1 MTARD
6 AAELRTVCEAM
17 RSEALVALAVH
28 ESPDSDAVGA
38 ASGMLELFAALGIEA
53 TLAVDPGVELPFAA
67 EFLPAERVVEGPPL
81 PGAALY
87 ALDCG
92 SAARLALTLGDGQR
106 RVVNIDHH
114 HDNTRFGDLNYVD
127 GAASSTSE
135 IVCEI
140 AALLGLRFSPRAAS
154 ALYAGISFDTGHFQH
169 ASTSA
174 GTFAACARLVADGA
188 DPNEVYRLLYETRSL
203 ASLRL
208 WARAIGRARPAAAG
222 RALLTLLTA
231 DDFGDTG
238 ASDDETEGIVD
249 ALRGVPGVEVA
260 ALARPRGDGQV
271 RVSLRSEGFD
281 VSAVAGLKGGGG
293 HRQAAG
299 FTTAGTV
306 EGVTEWLSTVL
317 DERLSTA
324 SS

>member
-1 MTARD
+1 MTDHAR
-6 AAELRTVCEAM
+6 ELEAVCAAM
-17 RSEALVALAVH
+17 RGESQVALAVH
-28 ESPDSDAVGA
+28 ESPDGDAVGA
-38 ASGMLELFAALGIEA
+38 AAGMLDLFVKLGAEA
-53 TLAVDPGVELPFAA
+53 HLFVDAGVVLPLAG
-67 EFLPAERVVEGPPL
+67 EFLPAELVVEGPP
-81 PGAALY
+81 PATATLY

-92 SAARLALTLGDGQR
+92 SAARLAVTLDAGR
-106 RVVNIDHH
+106 RRTVNIDHH
-114 HDNTRFGDLNYVD
+114 HDNTRFGDLNLVD
-127 GAASSTSE
+127 GEASSTSE
-135 IVCEI
+135 LVCEI
-140 AALLGLRFSPRAAS
+140 AARLGLRFSPSAAA
-154 ALYAGISFDTGHFQH
+154 ALYAGVSFDTGHFQH

-174 GTFAACARLVADGA
+174 ATFACCARLVADGA
-188 DPNEVYRLLYETRSL
+188 DPNRVYRLLYETRSL

-222 RALLTLLTA
+222 RALLTLLSA
-231 DDFGDTG
+231 DDFTATG

-249 ALRGVPGVEVA
+249 ALRSVPGVEVA
-260 ALARPRGDGQV
+260 ALARPHGDGLV

-299 FTTAGTV
+299 FTTGGTV

-324 SS
+324 SF

>member
-1 MTARD
+1 MTDHAH
-6 AAELRTVCEAM
+6 ELEAVCAAM
-17 RSEALVALAVH
+17 RGESQVALAIH
-28 ESPDSDAVGA
+28 ESPDGDAVGA
-38 ASGMLELFAALGIEA
+38 AAGMLDLFVKLGAEA
-53 TLAVDPGVELPFAA
+53 HLFVDAGVVLPLAG
-67 EFLPAERVVEGPPL
+67 EFLPADLVVEGPP
-81 PGAALY
+81 PVTATLY

-92 SAARLALTLGDGQR
+92 SAARLAVTLDAGR
-106 RVVNIDHH
+106 RRTVNIDHH
-114 HDNTRFGDLNYVD
+114 HDNTRFGDLNLVD
-127 GAASSTSE
+127 GEASSTSE
-135 IVCEI
+135 LVCEI
-140 AALLGLRFSPRAAS
+140 AARLGLRFSPSAAA
-154 ALYAGISFDTGHFQH
+154 ALYAGVSFDTGHFQH

-174 GTFAACARLVADGA
+174 ATFACCARLVADGA
-188 DPNEVYRLLYETRSL
+188 DPNRVYRLLYETRSL

-222 RALLTLLTA
+222 RALLTLLSA
-231 DDFGDTG
+231 DDFTATG

-249 ALRGVPGVEVA
+249 ALRSVPGVEVA
-260 ALARPRGDGQV
+260 ALARPHGDGLV

-299 FTTAGTV
+299 FTTGGTV

-324 SS
+324 SF

>member
-1 MTARD
+1 MTVHAR
-6 AAELRTVCEAM
+6 ELEAVCEAM
-17 RSEALVALAVH
+17 RAESQVAVAIH
-28 ESPDSDAVGA
+28 ESPDGDAVGA
-38 ASGMLELFAALGIEA
+38 VAGMLDLFGKL
-53 TLAVDPGVELPFAA
+53 GVEALLFVDAGVVLPLAD
-67 EFLPAERVVEGPPL
+67 EFLPAGLVVEGSPP
-81 PGAALY
+81 ATATLY

-92 SAARLALTLGDGQR
+92 SAARLAVTLGPGR
-106 RVVNIDHH
+106 RRTVNIDHH
-114 HDNTRFGDLNYVD
+114 HDNTRFGDLNLVD
-127 GAASSTSE
+127 GDASSTSE
-135 IVCEI
+135 LVCEI
-140 AALLGLRFSPRAAS
+140 AARLGLRFSSSAAA
-154 ALYAGISFDTGHFQH
+154 ALYAGVSFDTGHFQH

-174 GTFAACARLVADGA
+174 ATFACCARLVADGA
-188 DPNEVYRLLYETRSL
+188 DPNRVYRLLYETRSL

-208 WARAIGRARPAAAG
+208 WSRAIGRARPAAAG
-222 RALLTLLTA
+222 RALLTLLTG
-231 DDFGDTG
+231 DDFTATG

-260 ALARPRGDGQV
+260 ALVRPHGDGLV

-299 FTTAGTV
+299 FTTGGTV

>member
-1 MTARD
+1 MTAHARELEAVCD
-6 AAELRTVCEAM
+6 AMLAE
-17 RSEALVALAVH
+17 SQVAVAIH
-28 ESPDSDAVGA
+28 ESPDGDAVGA
-38 ASGMLELFAALGIEA
+38 AAGMLDLFGKL
-53 TLAVDPGVELPFAA
+53 GVEALLFVDAGVVLPLAD
-67 EFLPAERVVEGPPL
+67 EFLPAGLVVEGPP
-81 PGAALY
+81 PATATLY

-92 SAARLALTLGDGQR
+92 SAARLAVTLGAGPR
-106 RVVNIDHH
+106 RTVNIDHH
-114 HDNTRFGDLNYVD
+114 HDNTRFGDLNLVD
-127 GAASSTSE
+127 GDASSTSE
-135 IVCEI
+135 LVSEI
-140 AALLGLRFSPRAAS
+140 AARLGLRFSPSAAA
-154 ALYAGISFDTGHFQH
+154 ALYAGVSFDTGHFQH
-169 ASTSA
+169 ASTSVA
-174 GTFAACARLVADGA
+174 TFECCARLVADGA
-188 DPNEVYRLLYETRSL
+188 DPNRVYRLLYETRSL

-231 DDFGDTG
+231 DDFAATG

-249 ALRGVPGVEVA
+249 ALRSVPDVEVA
-260 ALARPRGDGQV
+260 ALARPHGDGLV

-299 FTTAGTV
+299 FTAGGTV

>member
-1 MTARD
+1 VTAV
-6 AAELRTVCEAM
+6 AADLQAICEAM
-17 RSEALVALAVH
+17 RAETQVALAVH

-38 ASGMLELFAALGIEA
+38 ASGMLELFAKLGVEA
-53 TLAVDPGVELPFAA
+53 ILSIDPGVELPFAA
-67 EFLPAERVVEGPPL
+67 EFLPVDRVVEGPPPL
-81 PGAALY
+81 AATLY

-92 SAARLALTLGDGQR
+92 SAARLAVTLGDAPR
-106 RVVNIDHH
+106 RIVNIDHH

-135 IVCEI
+135 IVCEL
-140 AALLGLRFSPRAAS
+140 ATRLGLRFSPRSAA

-174 GTFAACARLVADGA
+174 ATFEACARLVADGA
-188 DPNEVYRLLYETRSL
+188 DPNRVYRLLYETRSL

-208 WARAIGRARPAAAG
+208 LARAMGWARPAAAG
-222 RALLTLLTA
+222 RALLTYLTA
-231 DDFGDTG
+231 GDFDDTG
-238 ASDDETEGIVD
+238 AADDETEGIVD

-260 ALARPRGDGQV
+260 ALIRPRDDGRV

-281 VSAVAGLKGGGG
+281 VSEVAGLKGGGG
-293 HRQAAG
+293 HRQASG
-299 FTTAGTV
+299 FSAEGTV

-317 DERLSTA
+317 AERLSTA